1 MVERYVD
8 IVEVISSI
16 LITPTKALLFAIN
29 RLFTYRYKNIIKR
42 CLVIIAKGP
51 HPIPFRTRKL
61 SPSAPMV
68 LCLKIWESRTLP
80 GFIKTM
86 KIASSLKSLKKR
98 DLNSK
103 LVKRR
108 GKLYVINKKIRN
120 LKLVKVN
127 NER

>member
-16 LITPTKALLFAIN
+16 LITPTIMACKKADFI
-29 RLFTYRYKNIIKR
+29 LFTYYFKNNISS

-68 LCLKIWESRTLP
+68 LYLKIRESRTLP
-80 GFIKTM
+80 GLTIM

-108 GKLYVINKKIRN
+108 GKLYVINKKNPKFKARQG
-120 LKLVKVN
+120 
-127 NER
+127 

>member
-16 LITPTKALLFAIN
+16 LITPTKALLFVN
-29 RLFTYRYKNIIKR
+29 NSLFTYRSKNTIR
-42 CLVIIAKGP
+42 LCLVIIAKGP
-51 HPIPFRTRKL
+51 HPIPSRTRKL

-68 LCLKIWESRTLP
+68 LCLKIWKSRTLP
-80 GFIKTM
+80 GLKFM

-108 GKLYVINKKIRN
+108 GKLYVINKKNPKFKARQG
-120 LKLVKVN
+120 
-127 NER
+127 

>member
-1 MVERYVD
+1 MVERFVD
-8 IVEVISSI
+8 IEEAISSI

-80 GFIKTM
+80 GYKIM

-108 GKLYVINKKIRN
+108 GKLYVINKKNPKFKARQG
-120 LKLVKVN
+120 
-127 NER
+127 

>member
-8 IVEVISSI
+8 IVEAISSI
-16 LITPTKALLFAIN
+16 LITPTKYNNHTNNLP
-29 RLFTYRYKNIIKR
+29 FTCYLKNTIKL

-80 GFIKTM
+80 GLKIM

-108 GKLYVINKKIRN
+108 GKLYVINKKNPKFKARQG
-120 LKLVKVN
+120 
-127 NER
+127 

>member
-16 LITPTKALLFAIN
+16 LIMPTKCLKFCYN
-29 RLFTYRYKNIIKR
+29 HLFTYLFKNTIKL
-42 CLVIIAKGP
+42 CLVIIAKGL
-51 HPIPFRTRKL
+51 HPIPSRTRKL

-68 LCLKIWESRTLP
+68 LCLKIRESRTLP
-80 GFIKTM
+80 GFKIM

-108 GKLYVINKKIRN
+108 GKLYVINKKNPKFKARQG
-120 LKLVKVN
+120 
-127 NER
+127 